1 MNARFKSLKKSEQ
14 MVILFVSVLL
24 IVIVPTNASTRETS
38 SFSSAQPSP
47 TSYTSASLSTSSG
60 NEIGITCHKNEYAD
74 PACQE
79 ILSYDNAQDFIFQRF
94 QSPHS
99 IREAL
104 THCHEKRKGR
114 KLTKIRSSG
123 SKQFTSDRKKSFKW
137 FEGKDGRKGFVS
149 ATKLGG
155 DWVLAE
161 SEQVA
166 VQARTEEV
174 LKAYLTGG
182 LQEKWNSKEVLKC
195 TFTCIDDVKGN
206 RHRHHAIRNVGFGM
220 GSTMDEKY
228 PYYRQDLVL
237 RSQRIITSHTGIMKY
252 SQIITID
259 RIGDHNY
266 SVSIRL
272 DPKMQRNASN
282 TSTTRPFDSLSVH
295 VGLEQDGDDVNI
307 YASGV
312 MKVNRKVV
320 PNLVV
325 FDASGIAGSMAGKGT
340 LWLAA
345 HFEKRASSRSKE
357 L

>member
-1 MNARFKSLKKSEQ
+1 
-14 MVILFVSVLL
+14 MVILFVSLL
-24 IVIVPTNASTRETS
+24 LMVIVPTNASTREATS
-38 SFSSAQPSP
+38 LSGAKPSP
-47 TSYTSASLSTSSG
+47 ISYERSSSSYSSG
-60 NEIGITCHKNEYAD
+60 NNIGIACHKNEYVD
-74 PACQE
+74 PARQE

-94 QSPHS
+94 QSPQS

-104 THCHEKRKGR
+104 SHCHRKGNGG
-114 KLTKIRSSG
+114 KQMKVRSSG
-123 SKQFTSDRKKSFKW
+123 SKKNASDRKKSFKW
-137 FEGKDGRKGFVS
+137 FEGNDGRKGFVS

-166 VQARTEEV
+166 VQAKTEEV
-174 LKAYLTGG
+174 LQAYLTGE
-182 LQEKWNSKEVLKC
+182 LQEKWNTKEVLKC
-195 TFTCIDDVKGN
+195 SFTCIDDVKSN
-206 RHRHHAIRNVGFGM
+206 RHHAVRSGGFGI
-220 GSTMDEKY
+220 SSAMDKKY

-252 SQIITID
+252 SQVITID
-259 RIGDHNY
+259 QIGDNNY

-272 DPKMQRNASN
+272 DPKMQRNASS

-345 HFEKRASSRSKE
+345 HFEERARKQ
-357 L
+357 LQ